1 MKTLLRLLT
10 IIWVTAR
17 YRLDILIPKHR
28 LPVALRLIFTLSPL
42 RLIPQPD
49 LSRGERIRL
58 ALIELGPIFIKF
70 GQMLS
75 TRGDILPQDIV
86 DELALLQDKVPPF
99 GSDQAIAIIES
110 ALDDKVDNIFAS
122 FEPTALAS
130 ASIAQ
135 VHTATLKDGQEVVVK
150 VVRPEI
156 EQVISSDIALMFKLA
171 ALIARYLPDGK
182 RLRPVDVVEEYKH
195 TIFDELDLQREAA
208 NTSQLRRNFADS
220 DSLYVPVVYWQ
231 HCRPTVMVMERIY
244 GIALSDIA
252 TMQAKKL
259 NLKLL
264 AERGVEIFFTQV
276 FRDNFFHAD
285 MHPGNIFIDGSQAD
299 NPSYIAIDCAIMGSL
314 SDFDRHYLARN
325 LLAIFQQQYREVA
338 ELHVECGWVPA
349 HTRVQDFEGAIRAA
363 CEPIFE
369 KPLGEI
375 SFAELLLYL
384 FQTARRFEMEVQP
397 SLVLLQKTLLHI
409 EGLGRQLYPE
419 LDLWQTAKPYL
430 EDWLKQNYSPKTLLK
445 ETMKRA
451 PSWLEKLPKVPDMM
465 IESLQQ
471 APKLAQLADS
481 QREQQQTLRRL
492 QQQQARTRR
501 RGAIALL
508 AVAGAVI
515 ISQPAL
521 MQQLSQLPTASAALL
536 LIAAI
541 CLLRR

>member
-1 MKTLLRLLT
+1 VKTLLRLLT

-17 YRLDILIPKHR
+17 FRLDTLIPKHR
-28 LPVALRLIFTLSPL
+28 LPLTLRLIFTLSPL

-49 LSRGERIRL
+49 ISRGERIRL
-58 ALIELGPIFIKF
+58 ALIELGPIFVKL

-75 TRGDILPQDIV
+75 TRGDILPPDIIN
-86 DELALLQDKVPPF
+86 ELALLQDKVPPF
-99 GSDQAIAIIES
+99 PSDQAIAIIET
-110 ALDDKVDNIFAS
+110 ALEDKIDNIFAC
-122 FEPTALAS
+122 FEPIALAS

-135 VHTATLKDGQEVVVK
+135 VHTATLKDGREVVVK

-156 EQVISSDIALMFKLA
+156 EHVISSDIALMFRLA
-171 ALIARYLPDGK
+171 AVIARYLPDGK

-195 TIFDELDLQREAA
+195 TVFDELDLQREAA
-208 NTSQLRRNFADS
+208 NTSQLRRNFFDS
-220 DSLYVPVVYWQ
+220 GLLYVPEIYWQ
-231 HCRPTVMVMERIY
+231 YCRPSVMVMERIY
-244 GIALSDIA
+244 GIPLSDIA
-252 TMQAKKL
+252 AMQAKKL
-259 NLKLL
+259 NMKLL
-264 AERGVEIFFTQV
+264 AERGVEIFFTQL

-285 MHPGNIFIDGSQAD
+285 MHPGNIFIDDSNPQS
-299 NPSYIAIDCAIMGSL
+299 PSYIGIDCAIMGSL
-314 SDFDRHYLARN
+314 SDFDRHYMARN

-430 EDWLKQNYSPKTLLK
+430 ENWLKQNYSPKALLK
-445 ETMKRA
+445 ETIKRA

-465 IESLQQ
+465 VESLQQ
-471 APKLAQLADS
+471 APRIAELAASQL
-481 QREQQQTLRRL
+481 EQQQTLKQM
-492 QQQQARTRR
+492 QQQQASTRR
-501 RGAIALL
+501 RGAIA
-508 AVAGAVI
+508 AIAIAGAVVV
-515 ISQPAL
+515 SQPTL
-521 MQQLSQLPTASAALL
+521 MQQISQLPIASGILL
-536 LIAAI
+536 LIAVV